1 MANNSKPGR
10 KPRVAND
17 EILQVFRDT
26 TDPVLSTD
34 EVADKL
40 PLERRSVYDRLVSL
54 REDGAL
60 TSKQVGGRNIWWV
73 PGRTDDG

>member
-1 MANNSKPGR
+1 MTNNSKPGR
-10 KPRVAND
+10 KPRVTDD

-26 TDPVLSTD
+26 NDPVLSTD
-34 EVADKL
+34 EVADQL

-60 TSKQVGGRNIWWV
+60 TSKQVGGRNIWWI
-73 PGRTDDG
+73 PGN